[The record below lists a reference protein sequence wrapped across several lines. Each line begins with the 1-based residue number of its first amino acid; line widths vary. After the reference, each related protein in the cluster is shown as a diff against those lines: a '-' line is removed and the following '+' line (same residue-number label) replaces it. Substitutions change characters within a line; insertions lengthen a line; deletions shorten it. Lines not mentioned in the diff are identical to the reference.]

1 MKLTTLIHNP
11 GAGDQEHSKQKLIR
25 LLESQGYECR
35 YFSTKEDDDWK
46 KIDPATELIVVAGGD
61 GTVGKVVRN
70 LVALGLNDKIPLALL
85 PAGTAN
91 NIAGTLGISGE
102 LEELV
107 EAWKPGLIK
116 GFDLGLLKQE
126 GKEEIFLEGVG
137 FGLFPK
143 LIKAMKKV
151 DDIPETAEESLE
163 LALSTLLEIVETAK
177 SRFCKLELDGND
189 YSGDYLL
196 LEIMNGHSIGP
207 NLKLAPQADP
217 GDGRFD
223 AVWIHEEERS
233 KLIEYLQHRLNKE
246 EARPPFHSLACRR
259 VHLEWAGAQLHID
272 DALEKKEDP
281 PLRAEIELLPE
292 MVSFLIPAKPSSI

>member
-1 MKLTTLIHNP
+1 MKLAMLIHNP
-11 GAGDQEHSKQKLIR
+11 GAGDQEHSKQKLLD
-25 LLESQGYECR
+25 LLRSQDYECR
-35 YFSTKEDDDWK
+35 YFSTKKEGWEE
-46 KIDPATELIVVAGGD
+46 IDPEADLIVIAGGD

-70 LVALGLNDKIPLALL
+70 LVHQLQTHIPLALL

-102 LEELV
+102 MEEIV
-107 EAWKPGLIK
+107 DGWKPGLLK
-116 GFDLGLLKQE
+116 KFDLGVFKQE
-126 GKEEIFLEGVG
+126 DREQIFLEGVG

-143 LIKAMKKV
+143 LIKEMQKL

-163 LALSTLLEIVETAK
+163 LALTTLLDIAQTAK
-177 SRFCKLELDGND
+177 SRYCKLELDGTD

-223 AVWIHEEERS
+223 AVWIREDERG
-233 KLIEYLQHRLNKE
+233 KLIEYLRHRLNKE
-246 EARPPFHSLACRR
+246 EATPPFHSLACRR
-259 VHLEWAGAQLHID
+259 VHLEWAGAQVHID
-272 DALEKKEDP
+272 DALEKKEKP
-281 PLRAEIELLPE
+281 PLSAVIELMPE
-292 MVSFLIPAKPSSI
+292 MVSFLIPAKPSAI